1 MALLNNGKIKEAMP
15 NGTLAGGGEGACG
28 STRSMM
34 TIEVTKH
41 AVCLVS
47 HPFARCKRR

>member
-1 MALLNNGKIKEAMP
+1 MGRW
-15 NGTLAGGGEGACG
+15 LAAVKVHAG

-47 HPFARCKRR
+47 HPFDANGAD